1 MQNQK
6 LRQILRSKSAFSE
19 DQIAQLSESAGWAWV
34 YANLKPKKSK
44 QNGAQICFTGF
55 GIVEKDELSKQAT
68 AAGLCVVG
76 SVTKGLT
83 FLCIGNNPGESKLQK
98 AQNQNVQFLN
108 LHQFLLLIATG
119 ELPAEK

>member
-1 MQNQK
+1 MQSQK

-19 DQIAQLSESAGWAWV
+19 DQITQLSDSAGWAWV

-44 QNGAQICFTGF
+44 NNGAQICFTGF
-55 GIVEKDELSKQAT
+55 GITEKEKLSEQA
-68 AAGLCVVG
+68 ASAGLCVVG
-76 SVTKGLT
+76 SVTNGLT

-108 LHQFLLLIATG
+108 LHQFLLLIETG
-119 ELPAEK
+119 ELPTEK